1 MTLHPDVIGC
11 DVSKAHLDLFD
22 TGTCI
27 RISNT
32 VTEITR
38 WLGQLNGR
46 TPFFVLEATGRYD
59 RVLVKALEV
68 HGIGYA
74 RVNPARARAFAKA
87 TGHLAKTD
95 CIDARMLARLG
106 QSLAPKAA
114 LPRDPDRV
122 RLEAVHRRR
131 AQLVAV
137 RQKDKQRLCEA
148 TADERDSLRRHITW
162 LDREIARLEEKVRAL
177 LHNSAV
183 LARQEKLLRS
193 VPGIGPVTAVTL
205 MTLLPELGTLS
216 AKSLASLAGLT
227 PFNADSGR
235 FCGKRSI
242 RGGRKPVRDALY
254 MAAVTASRSNSRFKA
269 FANTLGNRGKPFKVK
284 TIAVARKL
292 LTTANAVIRDE
303 VPFTQ

>member
-22 TGTCI
+22 TGTCV
-27 RISNT
+27 RIGNT
-32 VTEITR
+32 ATDIAR
-38 WLGQLNGR
+38 WLSQLNGR

-59 RVLVKALEV
+59 RVLTKALEV
-68 HGIGYA
+68 HGVGYA
-74 RVNPARARAFAKA
+74 RVNPARARAFATA

-95 CIDARMLARLG
+95 RIDARMLARLG
-106 QSLAPKAA
+106 QSLVPEAT
-114 LPRDPDRV
+114 LPRDPARL

-131 AQLVAV
+131 AQLVAI
-137 RQKDKQRLCEA
+137 RQKDKQRLSEA
-148 TADERDSLRRHITW
+148 TADERDSLKRHIAW

-205 MTLLPELGTLS
+205 MTLLPELGTRP
-216 AKSLASLAGLT
+216 ANSLAALAGLA

-254 MAAVTASRSNSRFKA
+254 MAAVTASRSSSRFKA
-269 FANTLGNRGKPFKVK
+269 FADTLGSRGKPFKVK

-292 LTTANAVIRDE
+292 LITANAVIRDE
-303 VPFTQ
+303 VPFTP